1 MTSSTCAVLLC
12 ALSIIGRAD
21 LSPRPSPPWTD
32 ISKPEGAR
40 ADRHVI
46 SHRGAPMALGLLTPA
61 QGAIA
66 PTPTLQVR
74 LHADSGV
81 DRSIVPGARLVAEA
95 LLTAAGVATA
105 WRLCDGTPCPAVPNG
120 VPSVV
125 AILQSKSHRGRCGL
139 ATRADHLVAG
149 SVMVSV
155 PCVASVAFELS
166 RSAKYGTH
174 PSLAMPR
181 HVDLVGVVI
190 AHEIAHLLGIGH
202 ASSGVMRRGLH
213 GDELIALRS
222 GTLAFKPQEAA
233 RLRMA
238 LGSARSPRPTLADAR

>member
-1 MTSSTCAVLLC
+1 MTNSTCAVLLF
-12 ALSIIGRAD
+12 ALSISDRSD
-21 LSPRPSPPWTD
+21 LSPRPSPLRTG
-32 ISKPEGAR
+32 ISPEAAR
-40 ADRHVI
+40 AARDAI
-46 SHRGAPMALGLLTPA
+46 SHRGAPMTLGLLTPA
-61 QGAIA
+61 QDRIA
-66 PTPTLQVR
+66 TTPTLQVR

-81 DRSIVPGARLVAEA
+81 DRSVLPGARLVAEA
-95 LLTAAGVATA
+95 LLTAAGVPTT
-105 WRLCDGTPCPAVPNG
+105 WRFCDGTPCPAVPNG

-125 AILQSKSHRGRCGL
+125 AILQSRRHRGRCGL
-139 ATRADHLVAG
+139 ATRVDHLVTG
-149 SVMVSV
+149 SIIVSV

-166 RSAKYGTH
+166 RSAKYATH

-222 GTLAFKPQEAA
+222 GTLAFNAQEAA

>member
-1 MTSSTCAVLLC
+1 
-12 ALSIIGRAD
+12 
-21 LSPRPSPPWTD
+21 
-32 ISKPEGAR
+32 
-40 ADRHVI
+40 
-46 SHRGAPMALGLLTPA
+46 MAFGLPTPV
-61 QGAIA
+61 QGPIA

-74 LHADSGV
+74 LYADSGV

-95 LLTAAGVATA
+95 LLTAAGVATD
-105 WRLCDGTPCPAVPNG
+105 WRFCDGTPCPAVPSG

-125 AILQSKSHRGRCGL
+125 AVLQSTRHRGRCGL
-139 ATRADHLVAG
+139 ATRADDHVAG
-149 SVMVSV
+149 SIIVSV

-202 ASSGVMRRGLH
+202 ADSGVMRRGLH

-222 GTLAFKPQEAA
+222 GTLAFNSQEAA